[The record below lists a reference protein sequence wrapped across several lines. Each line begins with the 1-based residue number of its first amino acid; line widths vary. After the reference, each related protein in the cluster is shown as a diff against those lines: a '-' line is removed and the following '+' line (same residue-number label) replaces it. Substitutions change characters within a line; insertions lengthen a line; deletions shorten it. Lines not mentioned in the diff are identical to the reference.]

1 MVIELDLGELPDFAD
16 LPLVTAGAYRGVT
29 KAGPLEPLAGR
40 VQVGG
45 PHGFAITKA
54 RVAGDEGLGRFIGKD
69 PGVAYYYV
77 WLGITFVTHAGP
89 RLDAAQLKLALTA
102 APADPAPF
110 ALSVRPAAEGVA
122 QKVARKVTLGSE
134 LALPGAVKA
143 DVDVETSRDYERTRL
158 FVRGLGLGGST
169 PGWEFTRAP
178 GKLLEGS
185 CLLEVVVQATPGAR
199 ITVGGTVTAQTAGGL
214 PFRART
220 ELPSP
225 LTFSGDI

>member
-1 MVIELDLGELPDFAD
+1 MIELDLGEVPEFTG
-16 LPLVTAGAYRGVT
+16 LPLAVLNGYPDSA

-45 PHGFAITKA
+45 PHGFAITRA

-89 RLDAAQLKLALTA
+89 RLDAAQLRLALA
-102 APADPAPF
+102 AGPGARAPF

-122 QKVARKVTLGSE
+122 QKVGRKVTLGSE

-143 DVDVETSRDYERTRL
+143 DVDVEASRDYERTKL

-185 CLLEVVVQATPGAR
+185 CLLEVVVQAQLGTR
-199 ITVGGTVTAQTAGGL
+199 ITVGGTVTAQTTGGL